1 MANFG
6 ERIAYWYLRL
16 NGFLLV
22 EDFVLHRAQGR
33 HTSDA
38 DLLGVRLL
46 HTHEAINQERLD
58 PDPALAPLLGSF
70 ERHCAV
76 IVQVKTG
83 PRFDA
88 AGAFTLDRLRY
99 ALAFLGCV
107 SEHDCDRVSAELEGS
122 ATVEAEGWIIA
133 KLLIANEANQP
144 DAVCVP
150 LDSALDFIQDRL
162 ARFGE
167 RKAADRLFF
176 PDPLMQYLA
185 WSAGRGLRRT

>member
-38 DLLGVRLL
+38 DLLGVRLM
-46 HTHEAINQERLD
+46 HTHEAIDQERLD
-58 PDPALAPLLGSF
+58 PDPALVRQLGGF
-70 ERHCAV
+70 ERNCAV

-83 PRFDA
+83 DRFDA

-99 ALAFLGCV
+99 GLAFLGCV
-107 SEHDCDRVSAELEGS
+107 GEHVRDRVVAELEGK
-122 ATVEAEGWIIA
+122 ATGEAEGWIIA
-133 KLLIANEANQP
+133 KLLIATEANQP
-144 DAVCVP
+144 DAVCVS
-150 LDSALDFIQDRL
+150 LDSALAFIHDRL
-162 ARFGE
+162 GRFGE
-167 RKAADRLFF
+167 RKAADRMFF
-176 PDPLMQYLA
+176 PDPLMQYFA
-185 WSAGRGLRRT
+185 WSAGCGPRRT

>member
-46 HTHEAINQERLD
+46 HSHEAINQERLD
-58 PDPALAPLLGSF
+58 PDRALARQLGGF
-70 ERHCAV
+70 ERNCAV

-83 PRFDA
+83 NRFDA
-88 AGAFTLDRLRY
+88 AGAFTPDRLRY

-107 SEHDCDRVSAELEGS
+107 GEHVCDRVVAELEGT

-133 KLLIANEANQP
+133 KLLIANEADQP
-144 DAVCVP
+144 DAACVS

-162 ARFGE
+162 GRFGQ

-176 PDPLMQYLA
+176 PDSLMQYFA
-185 WSAGRGLRRT
+185 WSAGRGQR